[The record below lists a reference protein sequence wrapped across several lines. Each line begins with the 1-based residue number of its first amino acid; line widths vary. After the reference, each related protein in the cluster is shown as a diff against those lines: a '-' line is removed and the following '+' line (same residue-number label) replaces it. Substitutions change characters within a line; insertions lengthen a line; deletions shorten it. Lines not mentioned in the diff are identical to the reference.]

1 MRKKLN
7 RKILT
12 LSISSML
19 LIGSSLTAMAAP
31 SIGNLSS
38 NGYVWGD
45 GIRLR
50 NEPWTGGTVLELMY
64 NNEQVKYDPDYFDPN
79 YDPELNNKL
88 PMMYEKAEP
97 HRLAMPAE
105 MKFCLTF

>member
-1 MRKKLN
+1 MKKN
-7 RKILT
+7 FKRKIMT

-38 NGYVWGD
+38 DGYVWGD

-50 NEPWTGGTVLELMY
+50 AEPWTGGTVLELMY

-79 YDPELNNKL
+79 YDPDFTYVQRNQTGKTGYCDRHYVKDVMNN
-88 PMMYEKAEP
+88 
-97 HRLAMPAE
+97 
-105 MKFCLTF
+105 

>member
-1 MRKKLN
+1 M
-7 RKILT
+7 
-12 LSISSML
+12 
-19 LIGSSLTAMAAP
+19 TAMAAP

-79 YDPELNNKL
+79 YDPDFTYVQRNQTGKTGYSDRHYIKDVMNN
-88 PMMYEKAEP
+88 
-97 HRLAMPAE
+97 
-105 MKFCLTF
+105 